1 MVILSAQR
9 MQRLTEKLQR
19 MERSVER
26 GGSELEDLRE
36 ESADE
41 VSSREEL
48 VDVEEELAAAGAR
61 VGVELQ
67 TARQL
72 DAATL
77 ARVLSRGPEGG
88 GGRLWA
94 AAELLFVDGLAARM
108 RGEERVA
115 RARWEKAAFLYR
127 TLGDDPGLP
136 EEATPPAE
144 RVERIGAWITGSE
157 DDG

>member
-9 MQRLTEKLQR
+9 MQRLSEKLQQ

-36 ESADE
+36 EAE
-41 VSSREEL
+41 AGVPSRGEL
-48 VDVEEELAAAGAR
+48 LDVEEELASAGAR
-61 VGVELQ
+61 VGVELES
-67 TARQL
+67 ARQL

-77 ARVLSRGPEGG
+77 ARALSRGPGGG

-94 AAELLFVDGLAARM
+94 AAELLFMDGLAARA
-108 RGEERVA
+108 RGEERVG

-127 TLGDDPGLP
+127 RLGDALELP
-136 EEATPPAE
+136 DEATPPAE
-144 RVERIGAWITGSE
+144 RLERIDS
-157 DDG
+157 